1 MKENRMYRNK
11 RAKRITRK
19 IIQIKRV
26 VKVTKGGRQPHFSAL
41 VLVKKEKSIGF
52 GFANK
57 GTDLTATINKATDQ
71 AEKKAITYFSETPRT
86 IPHDLEHS
94 FGATT
99 IKLFPAP
106 VGSGIIAG
114 GTLNQIFKYLGIQD
128 VSAKIIG
135 SSTPINVIYCTLQ
148 ALEKIN
154 WDNEH

>member
-1 MKENRMYRNK
+1 MKENRMNRNK
-11 RAKRITRK
+11 RVKKITRK
-19 IIQIKRV
+19 IIQVRFV
-26 VKVTKGGRQPHFSAL
+26 TKVTKGGRQPHFSVL

-57 GTDLTATINKATDQ
+57 GAELAATINKATNQ
-71 AEKKAITYFSETPRT
+71 AEKKLTTYFSETPRT
-86 IPHDLEHS
+86 IPYDLEHS

-106 VGSGIIAG
+106 AGSGIIAG
-114 GTLNQIFKYLGIQD
+114 GALNPIFKYLGIQD

-135 SSTPINVIYCTLQ
+135 STTPINVIYCALQ

-154 WDNEH
+154 